1 MAVSHSGVWNDRNML
16 KKLLVSGVLVA
27 GSLGLTMTR
36 SGANGHGANPA
47 PSAVCAADCTVT
59 VPYSKYPRYFWVA
72 PARVTSITFDVRGA
86 DGGSS
91 QTDCPSPCLINAGG
105 RGGRITGTLAVTPGK
120 TYYFL
125 IGGSGQNF
133 AGPQGARPKGG
144 YNGGGGGTINY
155 PGDFP
160 GMGGGASSIQTTRTV
175 RIQKDQVSEL
185 LVVAGGGGG
194 AGYRAAGGQGGGQNG
209 GDGGL
214 GFASSGGGGSQVQGG
229 SAGGTAQAGS
239 FDKGGRGVGILS
251 GGGGGGGGFYGGG
264 GGAGGGGG
272 GGSSYADRT
281 VATVATNEQ
290 GFVDSTR
297 NGAIIISWPNMNT

>member
-1 MAVSHSGVWNDRNML
+1 MAVSHSGVWNDLNML

-72 PARVTSITFDVRGA
+72 PAGVTSITFDVRGA

-91 QTDCPSPCLINAGG
+91 QTDCPSPCTITAGG

-133 AGPQGARPKGG
+133 AGPQGASPKGG
-144 YNGGGGGTINY
+144 YNGGGG
-155 PGDFP
+155 
-160 GMGGGASSIQTTRTV
+160 A
-175 RIQKDQVSEL
+175 
-185 LVVAGGGGG
+185 
-194 AGYRAAGGQGGGQNG
+194 
-209 GDGGL
+209 
-214 GFASSGGGGSQVQGG
+214 
-229 SAGGTAQAGS
+229 
-239 FDKGGRGVGILS
+239 
-251 GGGGGGGGFYGGG
+251 
-264 GGAGGGGG
+264 GG